1 MNHLKQLA
9 WETLDD
15 SPETS
20 EKPAE
25 IARIIFTDPTVSD
38 FLIRTSRLAVFSKEL
53 AKSFRSN
60 LDALA
65 AIKQLK
71 FFYNLPT
78 VAVLQQLANL
88 VAGYVIS
95 KFQGRRSLSFDECSQ
110 MSWVGGSG
118 KRSWVVGVGK
128 SRGYKKVPKKIKL
141 KN

>member
-9 WETLDD
+9 LKALDD

-60 LDALA
+60 LDALS

-88 VAGYVIS
+88 VAG
-95 KFQGRRSLSFDECSQ
+95 
-110 MSWVGGSG
+110 
-118 KRSWVVGVGK
+118 
-128 SRGYKKVPKKIKL
+128 
-141 KN
+141 

>member
-1 MNHLKQLA
+1 MKNAVNHLKQLA
-9 WETLDD
+9 WKALDD

-25 IARIIFTDPTVSD
+25 IARIIFTDPIVSD

-60 LDALA
+60 LDALVA
-65 AIKQLK
+65 VKQLK

-88 VAGYVIS
+88 VAG
-95 KFQGRRSLSFDECSQ
+95 
-110 MSWVGGSG
+110 
-118 KRSWVVGVGK
+118 
-128 SRGYKKVPKKIKL
+128 
-141 KN
+141 

>member
-1 MNHLKQLA
+1 MGNAVNHLKELA
-9 WETLDD
+9 CKALDD
-15 SPETS
+15 SPETP

-25 IARIIFTDPTVSD
+25 IARIIFADPIISD

-65 AIKQLK
+65 AVKILK

-88 VAGYVIS
+88 VAG
-95 KFQGRRSLSFDECSQ
+95 
-110 MSWVGGSG
+110 
-118 KRSWVVGVGK
+118 
-128 SRGYKKVPKKIKL
+128 
-141 KN
+141 

>member
-9 WETLDD
+9 LKALDD

-20 EKPAE
+20 EKPTE

-88 VAGYVIS
+88 VAG
-95 KFQGRRSLSFDECSQ
+95 
-110 MSWVGGSG
+110 
-118 KRSWVVGVGK
+118 
-128 SRGYKKVPKKIKL
+128 
-141 KN
+141 

>member
-78 VAVLQQLANL
+78 VAVLQQLANF
-88 VAGYVIS
+88 VAG
-95 KFQGRRSLSFDECSQ
+95 
-110 MSWVGGSG
+110 
-118 KRSWVVGVGK
+118 
-128 SRGYKKVPKKIKL
+128 
-141 KN
+141 

>member
-1 MNHLKQLA
+1 MSHLKQLA
-9 WETLDD
+9 RETLDD

-53 AKSFRSN
+53 AKSFKSN

-78 VAVLQQLANL
+78 VAVLQQLSNL
-88 VAGYVIS
+88 VAG
-95 KFQGRRSLSFDECSQ
+95 
-110 MSWVGGSG
+110 
-118 KRSWVVGVGK
+118 
-128 SRGYKKVPKKIKL
+128 
-141 KN
+141 

>member
-1 MNHLKQLA
+1 MRNAVNHLKQLA
-9 WETLDD
+9 LKALDD

-38 FLIRTSRLAVFSKEL
+38 FLIRTSRLAVFSKEF

-78 VAVLQQLANL
+78 VAVL
-88 VAGYVIS
+88 VAV
-95 KFQGRRSLSFDECSQ
+95 SL
-110 MSWVGGSG
+110 G
-118 KRSWVVGVGK
+118 K
-128 SRGYKKVPKKIKL
+128 
-141 KN
+141 

>member
-1 MNHLKQLA
+1 MRNAVNHLKQLA
-9 WETLDD
+9 LKALDD

-38 FLIRTSRLAVFSKEL
+38 FLIRTSRLVVFSKEF

-78 VAVLQQLANL
+78 VAVL
-88 VAGYVIS
+88 VAV
-95 KFQGRRSLSFDECSQ
+95 SL
-110 MSWVGGSG
+110 G
-118 KRSWVVGVGK
+118 K
-128 SRGYKKVPKKIKL
+128 
-141 KN
+141 

>member
-38 FLIRTSRLAVFSKEL
+38 FLIRTSRLAVFCKEL

-88 VAGYVIS
+88 VAG
-95 KFQGRRSLSFDECSQ
+95 
-110 MSWVGGSG
+110 
-118 KRSWVVGVGK
+118 
-128 SRGYKKVPKKIKL
+128 
-141 KN
+141 

>member
-1 MNHLKQLA
+1 MNHLMQLA
-9 WETLDD
+9 WKALND

-88 VAGYVIS
+88 VAG
-95 KFQGRRSLSFDECSQ
+95 
-110 MSWVGGSG
+110 
-118 KRSWVVGVGK
+118 
-128 SRGYKKVPKKIKL
+128 
-141 KN
+141 

>member
-1 MNHLKQLA
+1 MRNAVNHLKQLA
-9 WETLDD
+9 LKALDD

-88 VAGYVIS
+88 VAG
-95 KFQGRRSLSFDECSQ
+95 
-110 MSWVGGSG
+110 
-118 KRSWVVGVGK
+118 
-128 SRGYKKVPKKIKL
+128 
-141 KN
+141 